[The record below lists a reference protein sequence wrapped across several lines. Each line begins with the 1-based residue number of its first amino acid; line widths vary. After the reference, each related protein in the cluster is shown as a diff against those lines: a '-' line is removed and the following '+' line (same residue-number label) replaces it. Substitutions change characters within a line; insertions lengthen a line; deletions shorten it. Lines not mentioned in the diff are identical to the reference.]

1 MSALSAALAPH
12 EPGEF
17 SRSELPTPSE
27 WEAFSR
33 EIAVILEDPD
43 RFTRNHIDRW
53 RSLASSIQRFVQ
65 DIAGADDLG
74 AAEEEESPE
83 AICLARLSKRQRQV
97 MELVVA
103 GRANKAIAHM
113 LNISQRTA
121 ENHRAVVMKKTG
133 SRSLPDLVR
142 LSLKARQGR
151 EERPSAWVVGVV
163 N

>member
-1 MSALSAALAPH
+1 MSALSATLASH
-12 EPGEF
+12 EPGQF
-17 SRSELPTPSE
+17 TRSDLPTPPE

-43 RFTRNHIDRW
+43 RFALSQIDRW

-65 DIAGADDLG
+65 DIAGPDDLS
-74 AAEEEESPE
+74 AAEDESPE
-83 AICLARLSKRQRQV
+83 ATCLARLSTRQRQV

-142 LSLKARQGR
+142 LSLKAQQGR
-151 EERPSAWVVGVV
+151 AATPLSWAVAAA

>member
-1 MSALSAALAPH
+1 MSALCATLASH
-12 EPGEF
+12 EPGHF
-17 SRSELPTPSE
+17 TRSDLPTPPE

-43 RFTRNHIDRW
+43 RVPLTQVYRW
-53 RSLASSIQRFVQ
+53 RSLANAIQRFVQ
-65 DIAGADDLG
+65 EVADTDDLG
-74 AAEEEESPE
+74 AAEDESPE
-83 AICLARLSKRQRQV
+83 AVCLARLSTRQRQV

-103 GRANKAIAHM
+103 GRANKMIAHL

-142 LSLKARQGR
+142 LSLKAQQGR
-151 EERPSAWVVGVV
+151 DLGNSVMAAGVT

>member
-1 MSALSAALAPH
+1 MSALSAALAPG

-17 SRSELPTPSE
+17 ARSVLPTPPE
-27 WEAFSR
+27 WEAFSS
-33 EIAVILEDPD
+33 EIALILEDPD
-43 RFTRNHIDRW
+43 RVARSHIGRW
-53 RSLASSIQRFVQ
+53 RNLASSIQRFVE
-65 DIAGADDLG
+65 DIAGVDDL
-74 AAEEEESPE
+74 EESEEESPE
-83 AICLARLSKRQRQV
+83 SICLSRLSARQRQV

-121 ENHRAVVMKKTG
+121 ENHRAVVMRKTG

-142 LSLKARQGR
+142 LSMRAQGR
-151 EERPSAWVVGVV
+151 EERPSSWVVGVA

>member
-1 MSALSAALAPH
+1 MSALSAALASH
-12 EPGEF
+12 EPGHF
-17 SRSELPTPSE
+17 TRSELPTPPE

-33 EIAVILEDPD
+33 EIAVILDDPD
-43 RFTRNHIDRW
+43 RFALSQIDRW

-65 DIAGADDLG
+65 DIAGPDDLRAADD
-74 AAEEEESPE
+74 ESPE
-83 AICLARLSKRQRQV
+83 AICLAKLSHRQRQV

-103 GRANKAIAHM
+103 GRANKAIAHL

-133 SRSLPDLVR
+133 ARSLPDLVR
-142 LSLKARQGR
+142 LCLKAQQGR
-151 EERPSAWVVGVV
+151 GAGAAFWPTGAA

>member
-1 MSALSAALAPH
+1 MSALSPALASR
-12 EPGEF
+12 EPGQF
-17 SRSELPTPSE
+17 ARSDLPTPPE

-43 RFTRNHIDRW
+43 RLARSQIGRW
-53 RSLASSIQRFVQ
+53 RSLACSIQRFVQ
-65 DIAGADDLG
+65 DLAGPDDLG
-74 AAEEEESPE
+74 APEDESPE
-83 AICLARLSKRQRQV
+83 AICMARLSLRQRQV
-97 MELVVA
+97 MELVVE

-142 LSLKARQGR
+142 LYLKAQSGR
-151 EERPSAWVVGVV
+151 DAGAASWGVRV
-163 N
+163 AN

>member
-1 MSALSAALAPH
+1 MSALSAALVRH
-12 EPGEF
+12 EPGAF
-17 SRSELPTPSE
+17 SRSKLPTPPE

-33 EIAVILEDPD
+33 EITVILEDPD
-43 RFTRNHIDRW
+43 RFARSHIDRW

-65 DIAGADDLG
+65 DIAGADDLA
-74 AAEEEESPE
+74 AAEADSAE
-83 AICLARLSKRQRQV
+83 AICLAKLSARQRQV

-103 GRANKAIAHM
+103 GRANKAIAHL

-142 LSLKARQGR
+142 LSIKARQGG
-151 EERPSAWVVGVV
+151 EERPSAWIVRAGI
-163 N
+163 

>member
-1 MSALSAALAPH
+1 MSALRTALAPH
-12 EPGEF
+12 EAGQF
-17 SRSELPTPSE
+17 TRSEPPTPPE
-27 WEAFSR
+27 WETFSR

-43 RFTRNHIDRW
+43 RFAVSQIDRW
-53 RSLASSIQRFVQ
+53 RSLACSIQRFVQ
-65 DIAGADDLG
+65 DIAGPDDL
-74 AAEEEESPE
+74 AAVEDESPE
-83 AICLARLSKRQRQV
+83 AICLSRLSARQRQV

-103 GRANKAIAHM
+103 GRANKAIAHL

-142 LSLKARQGR
+142 MSLKAQQGR
-151 EERPSAWVVGVV
+151 EVGSASWAVRLA